1 MHHLFGLVL
10 AQKDLSRAGD
20 LFSLEDA
27 EIEGSLSEALEQIR
41 IISSSAV
48 SETLFLIIFHE
59 NKCINKI
66 LRGHAQFKFL
76 EKPKECQAKCNI

>member
-48 SETLFLIIFHE
+48 SETLSLIIFHE
-59 NKCINKI
+59 TKHIV
-66 LRGHAQFKFL
+66 
-76 EKPKECQAKCNI
+76 

>member
-1 MHHLFGLVL
+1 MHQLFALVL

-41 IISSSAV
+41 VISSSAV
-48 SETLFLIIFHE
+48 SEMLSSTVFYEKFNLIKTGTYTI
-59 NKCINKI
+59 
-66 LRGHAQFKFL
+66 
-76 EKPKECQAKCNI
+76 